1 MTNMS
6 HEHREPVVTIFV
18 ATINTAHATEL
29 CIRSLDRY
37 TSLAHRTTVG
47 DCGSTDRTLPML
59 MRQLRANRVQD
70 VELAPCGR
78 DHGSWID
85 HWIETCQ
92 TDYAAIVDSDVE
104 ILDGAWLETLIETA
118 TRTRATCVAAE
129 LLPEREN
136 YVDAYGYNRR
146 LSRRPS
152 PWMMLL
158 NVPEARNMPSFKFT
172 WREDQSVP
180 EGARSYDTGAKF
192 LEGVEAAGL
201 LALEAPAVFK
211 SHFRHYGGLS
221 WTKGLRVKHDWKL
234 RGLQLKVAARRVRVW
249 WRLLWMYR
257 IRKD

>member
-6 HEHREPVVTIFV
+6 HEDREPVVTIFV

-158 NVPEARNMPSFKFT
+158 NVPEARNMPSF
-172 WREDQSVP
+172 EIH
-180 EGARSYDTGAKF
+180 
-192 LEGVEAAGL
+192 L
-201 LALEAPAVFK
+201 
-211 SHFRHYGGLS
+211 
-221 WTKGLRVKHDWKL
+221 
-234 RGLQLKVAARRVRVW
+234 ARRSKCSRGSAELRYRGEISRGRRSSWAPRPRSPCCVQEPLPAL
-249 WRLLWMYR
+249 WRLVLDQGP
-257 IRKD
+257 KGQA